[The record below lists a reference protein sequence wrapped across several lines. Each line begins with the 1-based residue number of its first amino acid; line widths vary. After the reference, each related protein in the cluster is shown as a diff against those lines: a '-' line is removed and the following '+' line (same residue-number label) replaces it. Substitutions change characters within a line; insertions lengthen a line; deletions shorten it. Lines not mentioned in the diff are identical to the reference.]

1 MNTNDNHKKS
11 NASFIIQVLTLVML
25 IWISFGIWVLMNPI
39 NILNNLSVV
48 NIINDVTRLATDEGK
63 PVPTNEVPTVAQI
76 NDGKYLSDENEL
88 RKLNQINAKVY
99 EKAKNGDHVLLYST
113 MMVIYRSSNKQI
125 IYIGET
131 PDDLL
136 KKSQQAVLALS
147 IQKAKE
153 AGLIP
158 EESDEVPQ
166 VSVVDVPENLK
177 KINEFYSVV
186 EKSDLIISFNNP
198 SIVIIYRPST
208 DKIVKSGNYSL
219 NIR

>member
-1 MNTNDNHKKS
+1 M
-11 NASFIIQVLTLVML
+11 LV
-25 IWISFGIWVLMNPI
+25 WISFGIWVLMNPI

-48 NIINDVTRLATDEGK
+48 NIINDVTKLATEEGK

-76 NDGKYLSDENEL
+76 NDGKYLTDENEL

-113 MMVIYRSSNKQI
+113 MMVIYRSANKQI

-153 AGLIP
+153 AGLISK
-158 EESDEVPQ
+158 ESNEVPQ
-166 VSVVDVPENLK
+166 VSVVDNPEDLM
-177 KINEFYSVV
+177 KINEFYSSV

-208 DKIVKSGNYSL
+208 DRIIKSGSYSL